1 MPNEFNT
8 YLNYCRQMKFE
19 EKPDIAY
26 LRKLFKDLFFRM
38 GYDYDFV
45 FDWMVKKPGTAT
57 IGDKPEEEN
66 QFYQN
71 QANQESA
78 AALPDN
84 NEGQN
89 EEQDNLE

>member
-1 MPNEFNT
+1 
-8 YLNYCRQMKFE
+8 
-19 EKPDIAY
+19 
-26 LRKLFKDLFFRM
+26 M

-89 EEQDNLE
+89 EEQDNLEWRKLTISDYRRVFDFSKVIFS